1 MIIAIIIL
9 FLGLPIFFHMA
20 WRGLNWFVDFILIA
34 AVIGL
39 IYIAWWFIV
48 AFAILLAIS
57 YTIKHFVGRH
67 RANRQ

>member
-20 WRGLNWFVDFILIA
+20 WRGLNWFVDLILIA

-39 IYIAWWFIV
+39 IYTAWWFIV
-48 AFAILLAIS
+48 ALS
-57 YTIKHFVGRH
+57 YY
-67 RANRQ
+67 

>member
-1 MIIAIIIL
+1 MIIAMIIL

-20 WRGLNWFVDFILIA
+20 WQGLNWFVDFILIA

-48 AFAILLAIS
+48 AFVILLAIS
-57 YTIKHFVGRH
+57 YTIRHFVGRH